1 MNLQKVKEFF
11 KKDTLAQLLG
21 IEILQ
26 ASPEK
31 SVCTMVVS
39 ENFLNAKGGVHG
51 GTIYSIADFAFA
63 VASNL
68 SGKVTV
74 TLDANVSYFKPA
86 KDNILVATAEL
97 VSVTRHTCNYSVS
110 VCDGENRLLAKV
122 NLNGYRTDTDINF
135 D

>member
-51 GTIYSIADFAFA
+51 GT
-63 VASNL
+63 SNL